1 MKTDLGLPE
10 PSLQRIRRDLDA
22 GTIDAV
28 VAASPS
34 AARRI
39 ASTLLPL
46 GHCRA
51 IAIGRPTAEEAAALG
66 LPVAATAEAPTPDG
80 IVAAL
85 AAVFANEGNN

>member
-10 PSLQRIRRDLDA
+10 LSLQRIRRDLDA
-22 GTIDAV
+22 RTIDAV
-28 VAASPS
+28 LAASPS

-66 LPVAATAEAPTPDG
+66 LPAPTPDG